1 MDLLDVPVPKTS
13 RSKTMTTD
21 KAHALTSAGCLKA
34 LQEKE
39 SKKEKK
45 LKKKSSGSKRDGLKN
60 N

>member
-1 MDLLDVPVPKTS
+1 
-13 RSKTMTTD
+13 MTTD